1 MPDARRLPPE
11 IGGGQGSE
19 FGNYRAVAVG
29 ETTIKGARC
38 VLFDWD
44 RPLPDG
50 NVIRLRSASCYRPA
64 DGIAN
69 AVELERH
76 VVRISDSPALL
87 DAPAAPNTER

>member
-1 MPDARRLPPE
+1 MPDKPILPPE
-11 IGGGQGSE
+11 VGGGRGSE
-19 FGNYRAVAVG
+19 FGNYAAVAAG

-50 NVIRLRSASCYRPA
+50 NVIRLRSASCYRP

-76 VVRISDSPALL
+76 LVRLSDSPALL
-87 DAPAAPNTER
+87 DVATAPN